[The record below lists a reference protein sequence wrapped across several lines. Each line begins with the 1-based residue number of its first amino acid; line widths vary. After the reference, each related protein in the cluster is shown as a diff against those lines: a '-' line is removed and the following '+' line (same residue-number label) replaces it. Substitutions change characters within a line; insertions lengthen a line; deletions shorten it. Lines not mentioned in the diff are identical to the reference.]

1 MQEGR
6 ITSARTQEINLV
18 PDVRIQ
24 KENRLERSGKRL
36 ESTNDGKLQGLNE
49 KRISMQFKK
58 RESLSYDSQRSQ
70 GSLSLPLSLIMRTI
84 DESLIKLIIPVTM
97 RCRTRETDRRS
108 SISAMTIMIFSLI
121 REAIVR
127 YRPTIICVHH
137 HRFRRTRICTG
148 HTFTAREVLG
158 QTSGMD
164 HSYIDWAPSHPEW
177 GETPPLSAL
186 QQVYHCVHA
195 SVCVSP
201 FHFSAAFVCIRSMRV
216 MACRKQVSERGNV
229 HAGIIVTCKRRLFYR
244 ALLSALLRELW
255 ILNSRVT
262 AKFLRRFL
270 SNTISESN
278 V

>member
-1 MQEGR
+1 MPNKR
-6 ITSARTQEINLV
+6 NRTEIKHQRNDNHDIF
-18 PDVRIQ
+18 PDTRGD
-24 KENRLERSGKRL
+24 R
-36 ESTNDGKLQGLNE
+36 
-49 KRISMQFKK
+49 
-58 RESLSYDSQRSQ
+58 SLSADYNMRS
-70 GSLSLPLSLIMRTI
+70 P
-84 DESLIKLIIPVTM
+84 
-97 RCRTRETDRRS
+97 S
-108 SISAMTIMIFSLI
+108 SFPANT
-121 REAIVR
+121 
-127 YRPTIICVHH
+127 Y
-137 HRFRRTRICTG
+137 CTG

-164 HSYIDWAPSHPEW
+164 HSYIDWTPSHPEW
-177 GETPPLSAL
+177 GETPPPLSAL
-186 QQVYHCVHA
+186 QQMYHCVYA

-244 ALLSALLRELW
+244 TLLFALLRELW

-270 SNTISESN
+270 PNTISESN